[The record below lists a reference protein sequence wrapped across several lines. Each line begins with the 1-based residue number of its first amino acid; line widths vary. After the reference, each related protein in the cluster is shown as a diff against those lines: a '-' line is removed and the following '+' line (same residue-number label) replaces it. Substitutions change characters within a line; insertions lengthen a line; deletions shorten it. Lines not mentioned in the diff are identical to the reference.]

1 MTTAVESALSPVR
14 ETINFVRAVPKMVF
28 GLPKLLDTI
37 DSLSESAERLAQS
50 AETLA
55 MVVEPLRVAQESV
68 GGVAERLRRG
78 REMAADVRSVASPSA
93 ALRRARKPPAPA
105 AGEPSSGPPT
115 PKAP

>member
-1 MTTAVESALSPVR
+1 MTSALSPVR
-14 ETINFVRAVPKMVF
+14 DAVDFVRAVPRMVF

-68 GGVAERLRRG
+68 GGVADRLRRG
-78 REMAADVRSVASPSA
+78 REVAADVRAAASPSA
-93 ALRRARKPPAPA
+93 ALRRARPPKPAPR
-105 AGEPSSGPPT
+105 
-115 PKAP
+115 APDVP

>member
-1 MTTAVESALSPVR
+1 MAGAIDTALSPVR
-14 ETINFVRAVPKMVF
+14 DTVNFVRAVPRMVF

-37 DSLSESAERLAQS
+37 DSLSESAERLAES

-55 MVVEPLRVAQESV
+55 MVVEPLRLAQESV

-93 ALRRARKPPAPA
+93 VVRRAARKPDSP
-105 AGEPSSGPPT
+105 G
-115 PKAP
+115 PKAR